1 MQRMKV
7 RGFAVLVLTVSIFS
21 PALGFCAAASGSAAV
36 SIRGSVTVCVDQ
48 GTLTPMACTATGAVG
63 VEVKILEV
71 GRVSWSHLGISGTTC
86 AVTNESISVPGTPL
100 TTFAGNASFVG
111 TIMSFDAATG
121 TGTASVVGYSGGSC
135 TGSEFNSA
143 GATKRST
150 GEVSFVLSE
159 GGKRIDG
166 IATALSVESI
176 TLGGITITSPE
187 ISAFSLSGD
196 GNKQ

>member
-1 MQRMKV
+1 MKV
-7 RGFAVLVLTVSIFS
+7 RGFAALVLAVAIFS
-21 PALGFCAAASGSAAV
+21 PALGFCAAASGSAEV

-48 GTLTPMACTATGAVG
+48 GTLTPVTCGTTGAVG
-63 VEVKILEV
+63 VEVKILEI

-86 AVTNESISVPGTPL
+86 AVTNESISVPGTPM
-100 TTFAGNASFVG
+100 TFAGNASFVG
-111 TIMSFDAATG
+111 TILSFDAATG

-135 TGSEFNSA
+135 AGSVFNSA

-176 TLGGITITSPE
+176 TLGGVTITSPE
-187 ISAFSLSGD
+187 VGAFSLSGD